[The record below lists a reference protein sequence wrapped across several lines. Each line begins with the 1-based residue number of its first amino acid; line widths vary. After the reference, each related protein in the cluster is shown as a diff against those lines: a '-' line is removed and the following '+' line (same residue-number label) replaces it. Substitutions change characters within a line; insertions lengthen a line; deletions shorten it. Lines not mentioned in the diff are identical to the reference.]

1 MLGQLPTFD
10 HPDVL
15 VGSAAGDDAG
25 VYRLDAERALVQT
38 ADFFTPVVDDGYT
51 YGRIAAANALS
62 DVYAMGGRP
71 LSALNV
77 LGYPPDQVPDT
88 VIAEILRGGADTAH
102 GAACAVIGGHTVR
115 NPEPIYGMA
124 VTGLV
129 HPDRLLTKDAARPGD
144 LLLVTK
150 PLGTGIITT
159 ALKRSAAPER
169 AVQRAVAAMMQLNR
183 AGPDLAAAGVVAATD
198 VTGFGLT
205 GHLADLCAAS
215 SCGAELWYDRVP
227 VLDAAVPELI
237 ADGCVPGGTADNL
250 AAAEAAVD
258 WGTCPQAT
266 RVILADAQTS
276 GGLLVCV
283 PPERHE
289 AVRAVLARH
298 DALDAVVGRVT
309 NHQATPVVATKG
321 P

>member
-1 MLGQLPTFD
+1 MLI
-10 HPDVL
+10 
-15 VGSAAGDDAG
+15 GSAAADDAG

-77 LGYPPDQVPDT
+77 LGYPPDQVPDA
-88 VIAEILRGGADTAH
+88 VIAAILRGGADTAH
-102 GAACAVIGGHTVR
+102 GAGCAVLGGHTVR

-129 HPDRLLTKDAARPGD
+129 HPDKLLTKDAARPGD
-144 LLLVTK
+144 LLLLTK
-150 PLGTGIITT
+150 PVGTGIITT
-159 ALKRSAAPER
+159 ALKRGAAPES
-169 AVQRAVAAMMQLNR
+169 AVERAVAAMTQLNR
-183 AGPDLAAAGVVAATD
+183 AGPDLAAAGVAAATD

-215 SCGAELWYDRVP
+215 NCGAELWYERVP
-227 VLDAAVPELI
+227 VLDAAVPRLI

-250 AAAEAAVD
+250 AAADAAVD
-258 WGTCPQAT
+258 WGSCPDET
-266 RVILADAQTS
+266 RIILADAQTS
-276 GGLLVCV
+276 GGLLLCV
-283 PPERHE
+283 TPARQQ
-289 AVRAVLARH
+289 AVRAVLAAH
-298 DALDAVVGRVT
+298 GALDTVVGHVT
-309 NHQATPVVATKG
+309 RQGAVPVVVTRG

>member
-1 MLGQLPTFD
+1 MLI
-10 HPDVL
+10 
-15 VGSAAGDDAG
+15 GSAAGDDAG

-77 LGYPPDQVPDT
+77 LGYPPEKVPDT
-88 VIAEILRGGADTAH
+88 VIAQILRGGADTAH
-102 GAACAVIGGHTVR
+102 RAGCAVIGGHTVR

-129 HPDRLLTKDAARPGD
+129 RPDRLLTKDAARPGD
-144 LLLVTK
+144 LLLLTK

-159 ALKRSAAPER
+159 ALKRDAAPVRAVER
-169 AVQRAVAAMMQLNR
+169 AVAVMTQLNR
-183 AGPDLAAAGVVAATD
+183 AGAELAGAGVAAATD

-215 SCGAELWYDRVP
+215 DCGAELWYDRVP
-227 VLDAAVPELI
+227 LLDAALPELI

-250 AAAEAAVD
+250 AVAETVVD
-258 WGTCPQAT
+258 WGACPEPT
-266 RVILADAQTS
+266 RVVLADAQTS
-276 GGLLVCV
+276 GGLLLCV
-283 PPERHE
+283 AAAHQE
-289 AVRAVLARH
+289 AVRAVLAAH
-298 DALDAVVGRVT
+298 EALATVVGRVT
-309 NHQATPVVATKG
+309 ERRTVPIVVTKG

>member
-1 MLGQLPTFD
+1 MLI
-10 HPDVL
+10 
-15 VGSAAGDDAG
+15 GSAAGDDAG
-25 VYRLDAERALVQT
+25 VYQIDAERALVQT
-38 ADFFTPVVDDGYT
+38 VDFFTPVVDDGYT

-77 LGYPPDQVPDT
+77 LGYPPDKVPVA

-102 GAACAVIGGHTVR
+102 SAGCAVIGGHTVR

-129 HPDRLLTKDAARPGD
+129 HLDRLLTKDAARPGD
-144 LLLVTK
+144 LLILTK

-159 ALKRSAAPER
+159 ALKRGTAPACAVER
-169 AVQRAVAAMMQLNR
+169 AVEAMTQLNR
-183 AGPDLAAAGVVAATD
+183 AGQDLAAAGVAAATD
-198 VTGFGLT
+198 ITGFGLT

-215 SCGAELWYDRVP
+215 ACGAELWYDRVP
-227 VLDAAVPELI
+227 VLDAALPALI

-258 WGTCPQAT
+258 WGACPEAT
-266 RVILADAQTS
+266 RIILADAQTS
-276 GGLLVCV
+276 GGLLLCV
-283 PPERHE
+283 APERQE
-289 AVRAVLARH
+289 AVRTVLSAH
-298 DALDAVVGRVT
+298 GALDAVVGRVT
-309 NHQATPVVATKG
+309 SAQTTPVVVTPG
-321 P
+321 PTSRPG

>member
-1 MLGQLPTFD
+1 MLI
-10 HPDVL
+10 
-15 VGSAAGDDAG
+15 GSAAGDDAG

-77 LGYPPDQVPDT
+77 LGYPPDQVPDA

-102 GAACAVIGGHTVR
+102 SVGCAVIGGHTVR

-129 HPDRLLTKDAARPGD
+129 HPERLLTKDAARPGD
-144 LLLVTK
+144 LLMLTK

-159 ALKRSAAPER
+159 ALKRGAAPEG
-169 AVQRAVAAMMQLNR
+169 AVQRAVAAMTHLNR
-183 AGPDLAAAGVVAATD
+183 AGPDLAGAGVAAATD

-215 SCGAELWYDRVP
+215 NCGAELWYDRVP
-227 VLDAAVPELI
+227 VLDGAVPELI
-237 ADGCVPGGTADNL
+237 AGGSVPGGTADNL
-250 AAAEAAVD
+250 AAAETAVD
-258 WGTCPQAT
+258 WGTCPQPT
-266 RVILADAQTS
+266 RVLLADAQTS
-276 GGLLVCV
+276 GGLLLCV
-283 PPERHE
+283 APGRHD
-289 AVRAVLARH
+289 AVLSVLATH
-298 DALDAVVGRVT
+298 GALDAVVGRVT
-309 NHQATPVVATKG
+309 DAGPVPLVVSKG

>member
-1 MLGQLPTFD
+1 MI
-10 HPDVL
+10 

-77 LGYPPDQVPDT
+77 LGYPPDKVPDS
-88 VIAEILRGGADTAH
+88 VIAAILRGGADTAH
-102 GAACAVIGGHTVR
+102 GAGCAVIGGHTVR

-129 HPDRLLTKDAARPGD
+129 HPDKLLTKDAAQPGD
-144 LLLVTK
+144 LLMLTK

-159 ALKRSAAPER
+159 ALKRGAAPAQ
-169 AVQRAVAAMMQLNR
+169 AVERAVAAMTQLNR
-183 AGPDLAAAGVVAATD
+183 AGPDLASAGVAAATD

-215 SCGAELWYDRVP
+215 GCGAELWFDRVP
-227 VLDAAVPELI
+227 VLDAVLPELI
-237 ADGCVPGGTADNL
+237 ADGSVPGGTADNL

-258 WGTCPQAT
+258 WGTCPEPT

-276 GGLLVCV
+276 GGLLLCV
-283 PPERHE
+283 PEARHD
-289 AVRAVLARH
+289 AVRAVLTAH
-298 DALDAVVGRVT
+298 NALHAVVGRVGCAQT
-309 NHQATPVVATKG
+309 MPVAVTSG

>member
-1 MLGQLPTFD
+1 
-10 HPDVL
+10 VL
-15 VGSAAGDDAG
+15 IGSAAGDDAG
-25 VYRLDAERALVQT
+25 VYLLDSERALVQT

-77 LGYPPDQVPDT
+77 LGYPPDKVPDS

-102 GAACAVIGGHTVR
+102 GAGCAVIGGHTVR

-124 VTGLV
+124 VTGMV
-129 HPDRLLTKDAARPGD
+129 HPDRLLTKAAARPGD
-144 LLLVTK
+144 LLMLTK

-159 ALKRSAAPER
+159 ALKRGSAPARAVER
-169 AVQRAVAAMMQLNR
+169 AVTAMMQLNR
-183 AGPDLAAAGVVAATD
+183 AGPDLAAAGVAAATD

-227 VLDAAVPELI
+227 MLDDSLTGLI
-237 ADGCVPGGTADNL
+237 ADGSVPGGTADNL

-258 WGTCPQAT
+258 WGTCPESI
-266 RVILADAQTS
+266 RVLLADAQTS
-276 GGLLVCV
+276 GGLLLCV
-283 PPERHE
+283 PEAQHK
-289 AVRAVLARH
+289 AVRAVLAAH
-298 DALDAVVGRVT
+298 GALDAVVGRIT
-309 NHQATPVVATKG
+309 TAQTAPVVITAG

>member
-1 MLGQLPTFD
+1 MI
-10 HPDVL
+10 

-77 LGYPPDQVPDT
+77 LGYPPDKVPDS
-88 VIAEILRGGADTAH
+88 VIAAILRGGADTAH
-102 GAACAVIGGHTVR
+102 GAGCAVIGGHTVR

-129 HPDRLLTKDAARPGD
+129 HPDKLLTKDAAQPGD
-144 LLLVTK
+144 LLMLTK

-159 ALKRSAAPER
+159 ALKRGAAPAQ
-169 AVQRAVAAMMQLNR
+169 AVERAVAAMTQLNR
-183 AGPDLAAAGVVAATD
+183 AGPDLASAGVAAATD

-215 SCGAELWYDRVP
+215 GCGAELWFDRVP
-227 VLDAAVPELI
+227 VLDAVLPELI
-237 ADGCVPGGTADNL
+237 ADGSVPGGTADNL

-258 WGTCPQAT
+258 WGTCPEPT

-276 GGLLVCV
+276 GGLLLCV
-283 PPERHE
+283 PEARHY
-289 AVRAVLARH
+289 AVRAVLTAH
-298 DALDAVVGRVT
+298 NALHAVVGRVGCAQT
-309 NHQATPVVATKG
+309 MPVAVTSG

>member
-1 MLGQLPTFD
+1 MID

-15 VGSAAGDDAG
+15 IGSAAGDDAG
-25 VYRLDAERALVQT
+25 VYRLDGERALVQT

-77 LGYPPDQVPDT
+77 LGYPPDKVPDS

-102 GAACAVIGGHTVR
+102 GAGCAVIGGHTVR

-129 HPDRLLTKDAARPGD
+129 HPDKLLTKDAAGPGD
-144 LLLVTK
+144 LLLLTK

-159 ALKRSAAPER
+159 ALKRGSAPAR
-169 AVQRAVAAMMQLNR
+169 AVERAVAAMTQLNR
-183 AGPDLAAAGVVAATD
+183 AGADLAAAGVACATD

-227 VLDAAVPELI
+227 VLDASLPGLI

-250 AAAEAAVD
+250 SAAEAVVD
-258 WGTCPQAT
+258 WGTCPEPT
-266 RVILADAQTS
+266 RVLLADAQTS
-276 GGLLVCV
+276 GGLLLCV
-283 PPERHE
+283 PEARRE
-289 AVRAVLARH
+289 AVHAVLAAH
-298 DALDAVVGRVT
+298 DALNAVVGRVT
-309 NHQATPVVATKG
+309 SARTVPVVVTEA

>member
-1 MLGQLPTFD
+1 MLI
-10 HPDVL
+10 
-15 VGSAAGDDAG
+15 GSAAGDDAG

-71 LSALNV
+71 LSALNI
-77 LGYPPDQVPDT
+77 LGYPPDKVPDT
-88 VIAEILRGGADTAH
+88 VIAEILRGGAEMAQSA
-102 GAACAVIGGHTVR
+102 GCAILGGHTVR

-144 LLLVTK
+144 LLMLTK
-150 PLGTGIITT
+150 PLGTGIIAT
-159 ALKRSAAPER
+159 ALKRGAAPAR
-169 AVQRAVAAMMQLNR
+169 AVQRAVAAMTQLNR
-183 AGPDLAAAGVVAATD
+183 AGPDLAAAGVAAATD

-215 SCGAELWYDRVP
+215 GCSAELWFDRVP
-227 VLDAAVPELI
+227 ILDAALPKLI

-250 AAAEAAVD
+250 AAAEESVD
-258 WGTCPQAT
+258 WGTCPDPT
-266 RVILADAQTS
+266 RIILADAQTS
-276 GGLLVCV
+276 GGLLLCIA
-283 PPERHE
+283 PERQE
-289 AVRAVLARH
+289 AVRAVLATH
-298 DALDAVVGRVT
+298 AALDAVVGSVT
-309 NHQATPVVATKG
+309 GQGAVPVVVTRG

>member
-77 LGYPPDQVPDT
+77 LGYPPDQVPDA
-88 VIAEILRGGADTAH
+88 VITEILRGGADTAH
-102 GAACAVIGGHTVR
+102 GAGCAVIGGHTVR

-129 HPDRLLTKDAARPGD
+129 HPERLLTKGAARAGD
-144 LLLVTK
+144 LLVLTK

-159 ALKRSAAPER
+159 ALKRGAAPAQAVER
-169 AVQRAVAAMMQLNR
+169 AVDAMTQLNL

-227 VLDAAVPELI
+227 MLDDSLAALI

-250 AAAEAAVD
+250 SAAAAAVD
-258 WGTCPQAT
+258 WGTCPEPT
-266 RVILADAQTS
+266 RVLLADAQTS

-283 PPERHE
+283 PEARYE
-289 AVRAVLARH
+289 AVCAALATH
-298 DALDAVVGRVT
+298 DALQAVIGRVT
-309 NHQATPVVATKG
+309 AARTVPVAAVKG

>member
-1 MLGQLPTFD
+1 MLI
-10 HPDVL
+10 
-15 VGSAAGDDAG
+15 GSAAGDDAG

-77 LGYPPDQVPDT
+77 LGYPPDKVPEE

-102 GAACAVIGGHTVR
+102 GAGCAVIGGHTVR

-129 HPDRLLTKDAARPGD
+129 HPDRLLTKGAARPGN
-144 LLLVTK
+144 LLMLTK

-159 ALKRSAAPER
+159 ALKRGAAPAR
-169 AVQRAVAAMMQLNR
+169 AVERAVAAMTQLNK
-183 AGPDLAAAGVVAATD
+183 AGPDLAACGVVAATD

-215 SCGAELWYDRVP
+215 ACGAELWYDRVP
-227 VLDAAVPELI
+227 ALDASLPELI
-237 ADGCVPGGTADNL
+237 ANGCVPGGTTDNL
-250 AAAEAAVD
+250 AAAAESVD
-258 WGTCPQAT
+258 WGTCPEPT
-266 RVILADAQTS
+266 RILLADAQTS
-276 GGLLVCV
+276 GGLLLCV
-283 PPERHE
+283 PE
-289 AVRAVLARH
+289 ARH
-298 DALDAVVGRVT
+298 DAVGAVLAAHDAVAAIVGRVT
-309 NHQATPVVATKG
+309 RAAAVPVVATPAPARG
-321 P
+321 H

>member
-1 MLGQLPTFD
+1 
-10 HPDVL
+10 
-15 VGSAAGDDAG
+15 
-25 VYRLDAERALVQT
+25 
-38 ADFFTPVVDDGYT
+38 
-51 YGRIAAANALS
+51 
-62 DVYAMGGRP
+62 
-71 LSALNV
+71 
-77 LGYPPDQVPDT
+77 
-88 VIAEILRGGADTAH
+88 
-102 GAACAVIGGHTVR
+102 
-115 NPEPIYGMA
+115 
-124 VTGLV
+124 
-129 HPDRLLTKDAARPGD
+129 
-144 LLLVTK
+144 
-150 PLGTGIITT
+150 
-159 ALKRSAAPER
+159 
-169 AVQRAVAAMMQLNR
+169 MMQLNR
-183 AGPDLAAAGVVAATD
+183 AGPDLAAAGVAAATD

-258 WGTCPQAT
+258 WGTCPRAT

-276 GGLLVCV
+276 GGLLLCV
-283 PPERHE
+283 PPERHG

-309 NHQATPVVATKG
+309 SVQATPVVATKG

>member
-1 MLGQLPTFD
+1 MLI
-10 HPDVL
+10 
-15 VGSAAGDDAG
+15 GSAAGDDAG

-88 VIAEILRGGADTAH
+88 VIAQILCGGADTAH
-102 GAACAVIGGHTVR
+102 GAGCAVIGGHTVR

-129 HPDRLLTKDAARPGD
+129 HPDKLLTKDAAQPGD
-144 LLLVTK
+144 LLMLTK

-159 ALKRSAAPER
+159 ALKRGAAPAH
-169 AVQRAVAAMMQLNR
+169 AVERAVAAMTQLNR
-183 AGPDLAAAGVVAATD
+183 AGPDLAAAGVAAATD

-215 SCGAELWYDRVP
+215 DCGAELWFDRVP
-227 VLDAAVPELI
+227 VLDAVLPELI
-237 ADGCVPGGTADNL
+237 ADGSVPGGTADNL

-258 WGTCPQAT
+258 WGTCPEPT

-276 GGLLVCV
+276 GGLLLCV
-283 PPERHE
+283 PEARLD
-289 AVRAVLARH
+289 AVRAVLAAH
-298 DALDAVVGRVT
+298 DAQHAVVGRVRGAQT
-309 NHQATPVVATKG
+309 MPVAVTSG

>member
-1 MLGQLPTFD
+1 MI
-10 HPDVL
+10 

-62 DVYAMGGRP
+62 DVYAMGGQP

-77 LGYPPDQVPDT
+77 LGYPPDKVPDS

-102 GAACAVIGGHTVR
+102 GAGCAVIGGHTVR

-129 HPDRLLTKDAARPGD
+129 HPDKLLTKDAAQPGD
-144 LLLVTK
+144 LLMLTK

-159 ALKRSAAPER
+159 ALKRGAAPAQ
-169 AVQRAVAAMMQLNR
+169 AVERAVAAMTQLNR
-183 AGPDLAAAGVVAATD
+183 AGPDLAAAGVAAATD

-215 SCGAELWYDRVP
+215 DCGAELWFDRVP
-227 VLDAAVPELI
+227 VLDPALPELI
-237 ADGCVPGGTADNL
+237 ADGSVPGGTADNL
-250 AAAEAAVD
+250 AAADAAVD
-258 WGTCPQAT
+258 WGSCPEPT
-266 RVILADAQTS
+266 RIILADAQTS
-276 GGLLVCV
+276 GGLLLCV
-283 PPERHE
+283 PDARYE
-289 AVRAVLARH
+289 AVRAVLSAH
-298 DALDAVVGRVT
+298 DALHAVVGRVGCAQT
-309 NHQATPVVATKG
+309 LPVAVTSG